1 MIANALAIEARTERG
16 RTIVSR
22 IRTSGLLRTSRPFRE
37 GAAARIVVAHLGPG
51 MVRGDAF
58 AVGGTVAAGAHLIVA
73 GQMATRVLS
82 GPERVTN
89 AATWSIERDATL
101 ELIAEP
107 TLVSRGAAY
116 DARLELALAP
126 GARAVVVELIR
137 RDRGAALSI
146 ATIARR
152 GARHALVDV
161 IRLDADEVGV
171 EVFGT
176 LAVFGNVDIAALDR
190 EADAD
195 ADGGVRIGIGVLRD
209 GDVLARVTGARV
221 FDVQSALERLRA
233 VALRSTP

>member
-1 MIANALAIEARTERG
+1 VIANALAIEARSEQG

-58 AVGGTVAAGAHLIVA
+58 AVGGSVAPGAHLIVA

-89 AATWSIERDATL
+89 AATWTVARDATL

-107 TLVSRGAAY
+107 TLVSAGAAY

-126 GARAVVVELIR
+126 GARAVVVELVR
-137 RDRGAALSI
+137 RDHGAALSI

-161 IRLDADEVGV
+161 VRLDADVGGD
-171 EVFGT
+171 EIFGT
-176 LAVFGNVDIAALDR
+176 LAVFGSVDVAALDS
-190 EADAD
+190 EADTCL
-195 ADGGVRIGIGVLRD
+195 GVRIGIGVLRD

-221 FDVQSALERLRA
+221 FDVRSALERLRA
-233 VALRSTP
+233 VAVCSSS

>member
-1 MIANALAIEARTERG
+1 MIANALAIEARTEQG

-58 AVGGTVAAGAHLIVA
+58 AIGGRVAPGAHLIVA

-89 AATWSIERDATL
+89 EATWTLERDATL

-107 TLVSRGAAY
+107 TLVSSGAAY

-137 RDRGAALSI
+137 RDRGSALSI

-152 GARHALVDV
+152 GARHALIDV
-161 IRLDADEVGV
+161 LRFDADEGGD

-176 LAVFGNVDIAALDR
+176 LAIFGNADVDALDR
-190 EADAD
+190 EADACH
-195 ADGGVRIGIGVLRD
+195 GVRIGIGVLRD

-221 FDVQSALERLRA
+221 FDVHSALERLRTI
-233 VALRSTP
+233 ALAALG